1 MTVCG
6 SRENE
11 LENAKTYMESKKM
24 RHFITLEELNTE
36 EIQEILRLAVE
47 LKEQVKSGRRDPIF
61 ERKILG
67 FVFEKPSLRTR
78 VSFEGLMKQHAG
90 TSVYLGEEAGFGKR
104 EPLKDFVPVLSSY
117 VDLLVMRT
125 KSHEL
130 VTKASELSQCPVIN
144 GLTDYNH
151 PCQALADI
159 LTVQELFGE
168 LAGKKIAYI
177 GDSNN
182 VTRSLALICCRLGVT
197 ISIASP
203 TGYQFDDAQYQQWN
217 ANGEYAFSTTSPEEA
232 VEGAVAVYTDV
243 WTSMGQEAER
253 EKRLNDFRGFQVDS
267 AMMNRA
273 ADGAK
278 FLHCLPARRGE
289 EVSEEV
295 ADGPWSAIVHQAE
308 NRLHAQKGMVAWL
321 LNQAN

>member
-1 MTVCG
+1 
-6 SRENE
+6 
-11 LENAKTYMESKKM
+11 M
-24 RHFITLEELNTE
+24 RHFITLEDLTTE
-36 EIQEILRLAVE
+36 EVKEILRLAVE
-47 LKEQVKSGRRDPIF
+47 LKSQVKSGRRDPVF

-78 VSFEGLMKQHAG
+78 VSFEGLMKQHG
-90 TSVYLGEEAGFGKR
+90 GSTVYLGEEAGFGKR
-104 EPLKDFVPVLSSY
+104 EPLKDFVPILSSY

-130 VTKASELSQCPVIN
+130 VMQASELSQCPIIN

-168 LAGKKIAYI
+168 LAGKKIAYV

-182 VTRSLALICCRLGVT
+182 VTRSLALLCCRLGLS

-203 TGYQFDDAQYQQWN
+203 VGYQFDDAQFEQWN
-217 ANGEYAFSTTSPEEA
+217 ANGEYVFSTTSPEEA
-232 VEGAVAVYTDV
+232 VEGAIAVYTDV

-267 AMMNRA
+267 AMMDRA

-295 ADGPWSAIVHQAE
+295 ADGPCSAIIHQAE

-321 LNQAN
+321 INQAK

>member
-1 MTVCG
+1 
-6 SRENE
+6 
-11 LENAKTYMESKKM
+11 M
-24 RHFITLEELNTE
+24 RHFITLEDLTTE
-36 EIQEILRLAVE
+36 EVKEILRLAVE
-47 LKEQVKSGRRDPIF
+47 LKSQVKSGRRDPVF

-78 VSFEGLMKQHAG
+78 VSFEGLMKQHG
-90 TSVYLGEEAGFGKR
+90 GSTVYLGEEAGFGKR
-104 EPLKDFVPVLSSY
+104 EPLKDFVPILSSY

-130 VTKASELSQCPVIN
+130 VMQASELSQCPIIN

-159 LTVQELFGE
+159 LTVQELFGD
-168 LAGKKIAYI
+168 LAGQKIAYV

-182 VTRSLALICCRLGVT
+182 VTRSLALLCCRLGLS

-203 TGYQFDDAQYQQWN
+203 AGYQFDDTQFEQWN
-217 ANGEYAFSTTSPEEA
+217 ADGEYVFSTTSPEEA

-267 AMMNRA
+267 AMMDRA

-295 ADGPWSAIVHQAE
+295 ADGPSSAIIHQAE

-321 LNQAN
+321 INQAK

>member
-1 MTVCG
+1 
-6 SRENE
+6 
-11 LENAKTYMESKKM
+11 M
-24 RHFITLEELNTE
+24 RHFITLEDLTTE
-36 EIQEILRLAVE
+36 EVKEILRLAVE
-47 LKEQVKSGRRDPIF
+47 LKSQVKSGRREPVF

-78 VSFEGLMKQHAG
+78 VSFEGLMKQHG
-90 TSVYLGEEAGFGKR
+90 GSTVYLGEEAGFGKR
-104 EPLKDFVPVLSSY
+104 EPLKDFVPILSSY

-130 VTKASELSQCPVIN
+130 VTRASELSQCPIIN

-168 LAGKKIAYI
+168 LAGQKIAYV

-182 VTRSLALICCRLGVT
+182 VTRSLALLCCRLGLS

-203 TGYQFDDAQYQQWN
+203 TGYQFDDAQFEQWN
-217 ANGEYAFSTTSPEEA
+217 ANGEYVFSTTNPEEA

-295 ADGPWSAIVHQAE
+295 ADGPCSAIIHQAE

-321 LNQAN
+321 INQAKS

>member
-1 MTVCG
+1 
-6 SRENE
+6 
-11 LENAKTYMESKKM
+11 M
-24 RHFITLEELNTE
+24 RHFITLEDLTTE
-36 EIQEILRLAVE
+36 EVKEILRLAVE
-47 LKEQVKSGRRDPIF
+47 LKSQVKSGRRDPVF

-78 VSFEGLMKQHAG
+78 VSFEGLMKQHG
-90 TSVYLGEEAGFGKR
+90 GSTVYLGEEAGFGKR
-104 EPLKDFVPVLSSY
+104 EPLKDFVPILSSY

-130 VTKASELSQCPVIN
+130 VMQASELSQCPIIN

-159 LTVQELFGE
+159 LTVQELFGD
-168 LAGKKIAYI
+168 LAGQKIAYV

-182 VTRSLALICCRLGVT
+182 VTRSLALLCCRLGLS

-203 TGYQFDDAQYQQWN
+203 AGYQFDDTQFEQWN
-217 ANGEYAFSTTSPEEA
+217 ADGEYVFSTTSPEEA
-232 VEGAVAVYTDV
+232 VEGAVAVYTVV

-267 AMMNRA
+267 AMMDRA

-295 ADGPWSAIVHQAE
+295 ADGPSSAIIHQAE

-321 LNQAN
+321 INQAK

>member
-1 MTVCG
+1 
-6 SRENE
+6 
-11 LENAKTYMESKKM
+11 M
-24 RHFITLEELNTE
+24 RHFITLEDLTTE
-36 EIQEILRLAVE
+36 EVKEILRLAVE
-47 LKEQVKSGRRDPIF
+47 LKSQVKSGRREPVF

-78 VSFEGLMKQHAG
+78 VSFEGLMKQHG
-90 TSVYLGEEAGFGKR
+90 GSTVYLGEEAGFGKR
-104 EPLKDFVPVLSSY
+104 EPLKDFVPILSSY

-130 VTKASELSQCPVIN
+130 VTRASELSQCPIIN

-168 LAGKKIAYI
+168 LAGQKIAYV

-182 VTRSLALICCRLGVT
+182 VTRSLALLCCRLGLS

-203 TGYQFDDAQYQQWN
+203 TGYQFDDAQFEQWN
-217 ANGEYAFSTTSPEEA
+217 ANGEYVFSTTSPEEA

-295 ADGPWSAIVHQAE
+295 ADGPCSAIIHQAE

-321 LNQAN
+321 INQAKS

>member
-1 MTVCG
+1 
-6 SRENE
+6 
-11 LENAKTYMESKKM
+11 M
-24 RHFITLEELNTE
+24 RHFITLEDLTTD
-36 EIQEILRLAVE
+36 EIKEILRLAVE
-47 LKEQVKSGRRDPIF
+47 LKGQVKSGQRDPIF

-78 VSFEGLMKQHAG
+78 VSFEGLMKQHG
-90 TSVYLGEEAGFGKR
+90 GSSVYLGEEAGFGKR

-125 KSHEL
+125 KSHDL
-130 VTKASELSQCPVIN
+130 VTRASELSQCPIIN

-159 LTVQELFGE
+159 MTVQELFGDV
-168 LAGKKIAYI
+168 AGKKIAYV

-182 VTRSLALICCRLGVT
+182 VTRSLALLSCRLGLT

-203 TGYQFDDAQYQQWN
+203 SGYQFDEAEFSVWN
-217 ANGEYAFSTTSPEEA
+217 ADGEYAFSTTSPEEA
-232 VEGAVAVYTDV
+232 VADAVAVYTDV

-253 EKRLNDFRGFQVDS
+253 DKRLNDFSGFQVDA

-295 ADGPWSAIVHQAE
+295 ADGSCSAIVHQAE

>member
-1 MTVCG
+1 MCIRD
-6 SRENE
+6 S
-11 LENAKTYMESKKM
+11 
-24 RHFITLEELNTE
+24 FITLEDLTTE
-36 EIQEILRLAVE
+36 EVKEILRLAVE
-47 LKEQVKSGRRDPIF
+47 LKSQVKSGRRDPVF

-78 VSFEGLMKQHAG
+78 VSFEGLMKQHG
-90 TSVYLGEEAGFGKR
+90 GSTVYLGEEAGFGKR
-104 EPLKDFVPVLSSY
+104 EPLKDFVPILSSY

-130 VTKASELSQCPVIN
+130 VMQASELSQCPIIN

-159 LTVQELFGE
+159 LTVQELFGD
-168 LAGKKIAYI
+168 LAGQKIAYV

-182 VTRSLALICCRLGVT
+182 VTRSLALLCCRLGLS

-203 TGYQFDDAQYQQWN
+203 AGYQFDDTQFEQWN
-217 ANGEYAFSTTSPEEA
+217 ADGEYVFSTTSPEEA

-267 AMMNRA
+267 AMMDRA

-295 ADGPWSAIVHQAE
+295 ADGPSSAIIHQAE

-321 LNQAN
+321 INQAK

>member
-1 MTVCG
+1 
-6 SRENE
+6 
-11 LENAKTYMESKKM
+11 M
-24 RHFITLEELNTE
+24 RHFITLEDLTTE
-36 EIQEILRLAVE
+36 EVKEILRLAVE
-47 LKEQVKSGRRDPIF
+47 LKSQVKSGRREPVF

-78 VSFEGLMKQHAG
+78 VSFEGLMKQHG
-90 TSVYLGEEAGFGKR
+90 GSTVYLGEEAGFGKR
-104 EPLKDFVPVLSSY
+104 EPLKDFVPILSSY

-130 VTKASELSQCPVIN
+130 VMQASELSQCPIIN

-159 LTVQELFGE
+159 LTVQELFGD
-168 LAGKKIAYI
+168 LAGQKIAYV

-182 VTRSLALICCRLGVT
+182 VTRSLALLCCRLGLS

-203 TGYQFDDAQYQQWN
+203 AGYQFDDTQFEQWN
-217 ANGEYAFSTTSPEEA
+217 ADGEYVFSTTSPEEA

-267 AMMNRA
+267 AMMDRA

-295 ADGPWSAIVHQAE
+295 ADGPSSAIIHQAE

-321 LNQAN
+321 INQAK

>member
-1 MTVCG
+1 MG
-6 SRENE
+6 
-11 LENAKTYMESKKM
+11 
-24 RHFITLEELNTE
+24 HFITLEDLTTE
-36 EIQEILRLAVE
+36 EVKEIPRLAVE
-47 LKEQVKSGRRDPIF
+47 LKSQVKSGRRDPVF

-78 VSFEGLMKQHAG
+78 VSFEGLMKQHG
-90 TSVYLGEEAGFGKR
+90 GSTVYLGEEAGFGKR
-104 EPLKDFVPVLSSY
+104 EPLKDFVPILSSY

-130 VTKASELSQCPVIN
+130 VTRASELSQCPIIN

-159 LTVQELFGE
+159 LTVQELFGD
-168 LAGKKIAYI
+168 LAGQKIAYV

-182 VTRSLALICCRLGVT
+182 VTRSLALLCCRLGLS

-203 TGYQFDDAQYQQWN
+203 AGYQFDDTQFEQWN
-217 ANGEYAFSTTSPEEA
+217 ADGEYVFSTTSPEEA

-267 AMMNRA
+267 AMMDRA

-295 ADGPWSAIVHQAE
+295 ADGPSSAIIHQAE

-321 LNQAN
+321 INQAK

>member
-1 MTVCG
+1 
-6 SRENE
+6 
-11 LENAKTYMESKKM
+11 M
-24 RHFITLEELNTE
+24 RHFITLEDLTND
-36 EIQEILRLAVE
+36 EIKEILRLAVE
-47 LKEQVKSGRRDPIF
+47 LKGQVKSGQRDPIF

-78 VSFEGLMKQHAG
+78 VSFEGLIKQHG
-90 TSVYLGEEAGFGKR
+90 GSSVYLGEEAGFGKR
-104 EPLKDFVPVLSSY
+104 EPLKDFVPILSSY

-125 KSHEL
+125 KSHDL
-130 VTKASELSQCPVIN
+130 ITKASEFSQCPIIN

-159 LTVQELFGE
+159 LTIQELFGDVV
-168 LAGKKIAYI
+168 GKKIAYV

-182 VTRSLALICCRLGVT
+182 VTRSLALLSCRLGLS

-203 TGYQFDDAQYQQWN
+203 TGYQFDEAQFAEWN
-217 ANGEYAFSTTSPEEA
+217 ANGEYAFSTTRPEEA
-232 VEGAVAVYTDV
+232 VEDAVAVYTDV

>member
-1 MTVCG
+1 
-6 SRENE
+6 
-11 LENAKTYMESKKM
+11 M
-24 RHFITLEELNTE
+24 RHFITLEDLTTE
-36 EIQEILRLAVE
+36 EVKEILRLAVE
-47 LKEQVKSGRRDPIF
+47 LKSQVKSGRRDPVF

-78 VSFEGLMKQHAG
+78 VSFEGLMKQHG
-90 TSVYLGEEAGFGKR
+90 GSTVYLGEEAGFGKR
-104 EPLKDFVPVLSSY
+104 EPLKDFVPILSSY

-130 VTKASELSQCPVIN
+130 VMQASELSQCPIIN

-159 LTVQELFGE
+159 LTVQELFGD
-168 LAGKKIAYI
+168 LAGQKIAYV

-182 VTRSLALICCRLGVT
+182 VTRSLALLCCRLGLS

-203 TGYQFDDAQYQQWN
+203 AGYQFDDTQFEQWN
-217 ANGEYAFSTTSPEEA
+217 ADGEYVFSTTSPEEA
-232 VEGAVAVYTDV
+232 VEGAVAVCTDV

-267 AMMNRA
+267 AMMDRA

-295 ADGPWSAIVHQAE
+295 ADGPCSAIIHQAE

-321 LNQAN
+321 INQAK

>member
-1 MTVCG
+1 
-6 SRENE
+6 
-11 LENAKTYMESKKM
+11 M
-24 RHFITLEELNTE
+24 RHFITLEDLTTE
-36 EIQEILRLAVE
+36 EVREILRLAVE
-47 LKEQVKSGRRDPIF
+47 LKSQVKSGRRDPVF
-61 ERKILG
+61 ERKTLG

-78 VSFEGLMKQHAG
+78 VSFEGLMKQHG
-90 TSVYLGEEAGFGKR
+90 GSTVYLGEEAGFGKR
-104 EPLKDFVPVLSSY
+104 EPLKDFVPILSSY

-130 VTKASELSQCPVIN
+130 VMQASELSQCPIIN

-168 LAGKKIAYI
+168 LAGQKIAYV

-182 VTRSLALICCRLGVT
+182 VTRSLALLCCRLGLS

-203 TGYQFDDAQYQQWN
+203 AGYQFDDAQFEQWN
-217 ANGEYAFSTTSPEEA
+217 ANGEYVFSTTSPEEA

-267 AMMNRA
+267 VMMDRA

-295 ADGPWSAIVHQAE
+295 ADGSCSAIIHQAE

-321 LNQAN
+321 INQT

>member
-1 MTVCG
+1 
-6 SRENE
+6 
-11 LENAKTYMESKKM
+11 M
-24 RHFITLEELNTE
+24 RHFITLEDLTTE
-36 EIQEILRLAVE
+36 EVKEILRLAVE
-47 LKEQVKSGRRDPIF
+47 LKSQVKSGRRDPVF

-78 VSFEGLMKQHAG
+78 VSFEGLMKQHG
-90 TSVYLGEEAGFGKR
+90 GSTVYLGEEAGFGKR
-104 EPLKDFVPVLSSY
+104 EPLKDFVPILSSY

-130 VTKASELSQCPVIN
+130 VMQASELSQCPIIN

-159 LTVQELFGE
+159 LTVQELFGD
-168 LAGKKIAYI
+168 LAGQKIAYV

-182 VTRSLALICCRLGVT
+182 VTRSLALLCCRLGLS

-203 TGYQFDDAQYQQWN
+203 AGYQFDDTQFEQWN
-217 ANGEYAFSTTSPEEA
+217 ADGEYVFSTTSPEEA
-232 VEGAVAVYTDV
+232 VEDAVAVYTDV

-267 AMMNRA
+267 AMMDRA

-295 ADGPWSAIVHQAE
+295 ADGPSSAIIHQAE

-321 LNQAN
+321 INQAK